1 MKGIIMFTLNKN
13 QTTLNDKI
21 NNRNVYEGKKLM
33 KRIALTAIAT
43 VTVCGAIFYIDQKSD
58 DEEN

>member
-1 MKGIIMFTLNKN
+1 MFTLNKN